1 MTLIFDDLLNPE
13 LDRFIIV
20 SPWTTYANLQQR
32 RIVRFQMTLSLFTS
46 LTDERTNERPL

>member
-32 RIVRFQMTLSLFTS
+32 RIVRFQMTLFTS